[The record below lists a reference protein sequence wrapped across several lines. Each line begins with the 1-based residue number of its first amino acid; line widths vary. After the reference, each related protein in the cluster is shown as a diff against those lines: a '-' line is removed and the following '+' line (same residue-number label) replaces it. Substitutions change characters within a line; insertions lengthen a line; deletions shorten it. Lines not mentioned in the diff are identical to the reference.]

1 MKSGFTLLEVMVAFL
16 LVSIGLIG
24 LAGTLGPVTAL
35 ATEGRLRERAALV
48 LESRIDR
55 WRADMLRFAP
65 ACTALPAGSLQHA
78 DGVLESWDTGVAGG
92 TAELTVIASHGG
104 KHPFAD
110 TVTTR
115 MPCP

>member
-55 WRADMLRFAP
+55 WRADVLRFAP

-78 DGVLESWDTGVAGG
+78 DGVLESWNTGVAGG
-92 TAELTVIASHGG
+92 AAELTVIAS
-104 KHPFAD
+104 
-110 TVTTR
+110 
-115 MPCP
+115 

>member
-35 ATEGRLRERAALV
+35 VAEARLRQRAALV

-55 WRADMLRFAP
+55 WRADVLRFAP
-65 ACTALPAGSLQHA
+65 ACSALPAGSLLHP
-78 DGVLESWDTGVAGG
+78 DGVLENWNAGVAAGV
-92 TAELTVIASHGG
+92 AELTVIASHGG
-104 KHPFAD
+104 KHAFAD